1 MAKKKSP
8 QPVGDVIEQ
17 LRARSRVPRAL
28 TGAQRKLVQSS
39 ELILGAAA
47 DPKDAA
53 YVARELVQAS
63 LPHSNPGDVPLWT
76 RANGDVTLAIQPGM
90 NIRTGKSYGFP
101 YGTIPRLLLFWITTE
116 AVRVRDRRLELGH
129 SLNGFMAELGLNPD
143 TGGGKRGDARRL
155 RDQMERLFRSRFSL
169 ERYESQGGQASS
181 GWIDM
186 QVAPKGQLW
195 WSEKQPDQGTLWGSW
210 IELGEDFY
218 QAITAAP
225 VPVDMRA
232 LRALTRSPLA
242 LDLYAWLTYEAFRA
256 QHSRRPRFESWAQLH
271 GHMGGEYAD
280 VDNFR
285 KKVKLALKKI
295 RAVYPGLKLGKRQ
308 GGIEVL
314 TDSRPAMRSRIPLI
328 EGRE

>member
-1 MAKKKSP
+1 MTDKKMP
-8 QPVGDVIEQ
+8 RPVGEVIQQ
-17 LRARSRVPRAL
+17 LRGRGGVPRVL
-28 TGAQRKLVQSS
+28 TSAQRKLIESAT
-39 ELILGAAA
+39 LILGAAA
-47 DPKDAA
+47 DAKDAA

-76 RANGDVTLAIQPGM
+76 RRNGDVTLAIQPGM
-90 NIRTGKSYGFP
+90 NIRTGKSYGYP

-116 AVRVRDRRLELGH
+116 AVRVRSSRLELGH

-143 TGGGKRGDARRL
+143 TGGGKRGDAKRL
-155 RDQMERLFRSRFSL
+155 RDQMERLFRSRFTL
-169 ERYESQGGQASS
+169 ERYESQEDQVSN

-195 WSEKQPDQGTLWGSW
+195 WSEKQPDQGALWGSW

-218 QAITAAP
+218 RAITAAP

-232 LRALTRSPLA
+232 LRALKRSPLA

-256 QHSRRPRFESWAQLH
+256 QHSRRPRFETWAQLH

-280 VDNFR
+280 LDNFR
-285 KKVKLALKKI
+285 KKVKGALKKI
-295 RAVYPGLKLGKRQ
+295 RVVFPGLKLGLRQ

-314 TDSRPAMRSRIPLI
+314 TESRPAMQSREITTD
-328 EGRE
+328 RA

>member
-1 MAKKKSP
+1 MP
-8 QPVGDVIEQ
+8 RPVGEVIQQ
-17 LRARSRVPRAL
+17 LRGRGGVPRVL
-28 TGAQRKLVQSS
+28 TSAQRKLIESAT
-39 ELILGAAA
+39 LILGAAA
-47 DPKDAA
+47 DAKDAA

-76 RANGDVTLAIQPGM
+76 RRNGDVTLAIQPGM
-90 NIRTGKSYGFP
+90 NIRTGKSYGYP

-116 AVRVRDRRLELGH
+116 AVRVRSSRLELGH

-143 TGGGKRGDARRL
+143 TGGGKRGDAKRL
-155 RDQMERLFRSRFSL
+155 RDQMERLFRSRFTL
-169 ERYESQGGQASS
+169 ERYESQEDQVSN

-195 WSEKQPDQGTLWGSW
+195 WSEKQPDQGALWGSW

-218 QAITAAP
+218 RAITAAP

-232 LRALTRSPLA
+232 LRALKRSPLA

-256 QHSRRPRFESWAQLH
+256 QHSRRPRFETWAQLH

-280 VDNFR
+280 LDNFR
-285 KKVKLALKKI
+285 KKVKGALKKI
-295 RAVYPGLKLGKRQ
+295 RVVFPGLKLGLRQ

-314 TDSRPAMRSRIPLI
+314 TESRPAMQSREITTD
-328 EGRE
+328 RA

>member
-1 MAKKKSP
+1 VVNKKSP
-8 QPVGDVIEQ
+8 RPVGEIIQQ
-17 LRARSRVPRAL
+17 LRGRGEVPRAL
-28 TGAQRKLVQSS
+28 TSAQRKLVESS
-39 ELILGAAA
+39 VLILGTAA
-47 DPKDAA
+47 DAKDAA

-63 LPHSNPGDVPLWT
+63 LPHSNPGDIPLWT
-76 RANGDVTLAIQPGM
+76 RRNGDVTLAIQPGM
-90 NIRTGKSYGFP
+90 NIRTGESYGFP

-116 AVRVRDRRLELGH
+116 AVRVRARRLELGH
-129 SLNGFMAELGLNPD
+129 SLNGFMADLGLNPD
-143 TGGGKRGDARRL
+143 TGGGKRGDAKRL
-155 RDQMERLFRSRFSL
+155 RDQMERLFRSGFSL
-169 ERYESQGGQASS
+169 ERYVAQEGQASN

-195 WSEKQPDQGTLWGSW
+195 WSEKQPDQGALWGSW

-218 QAITAAP
+218 RAITAAP

-232 LRALTRSPLA
+232 LRALKRSPLA

-256 QHSRRPRFESWAQLH
+256 QHSRRPRFETWTQLH

-285 KKVKLALKKI
+285 KKVKAALKKI

-314 TDSRPAMRSRIPLI
+314 TESRPAMQSRVPLI
-328 EGRE
+328 EGGE